1 MLGDQ
6 IGEAFLPDT
15 VELTRAWRLGTF
27 NRFDWRELMFF
38 FFKKVYRSTTKG
50 FYETWSASFV
60 FLDETRRLQLIVCTS
75 SSEFM
80 THGHCNFLHVQVK
93 LLVI

>member
-6 IGEAFLPDT
+6 IGEAFLRDT

-38 FFKKVYRSTTKG
+38 RKSTVLQQMG

-60 FLDETRRLQLIVCTS
+60 FLDETRRLQLIVCTR

-80 THGHCNFLHVQVK
+80 THCNFLHAQVE
-93 LLVI
+93 LIVI